1 MVEVI
6 FIFNQIKT
14 VIQANLNDSFGKIT
28 NQFITKTNLDLNNLY
43 FLSNGKNISQNEK
56 IIDLMS
62 DSDKAN
68 K

>member
-43 FLSNGKNISQNEK
+43 FLSNGKNINQNEK
-56 IIDLMS
+56 LLT
-62 DSDKAN
+62 
-68 K
+68 